1 MSPKDAVSGAHF
13 PGKVLELTNSRVQGR
28 PLELCTSA
36 PGSVGAGAMMVPR
49 WWHDGAM
56 MVVRWLGRWWD
67 EQTVSAS
74 ETVAGGI
81 WLTLPPSCHTD
92 TRLCALWPFMPHH
105 TIPYHTI
112 PYHAIYAPCTR
123 LTAII
128 SRTHKFSPA
137 GDANPLKTNSRRTLL
152 SFYPINQ
159 RVTNVRI
166 IFSQGV
172 KVLISGLRNKRGAN
186 FII

>member
-28 PLELCTSA
+28 TLELCTSA

-49 WWHDGAM
+49 WWG
-56 MVVRWLGRWWD
+56 RWLGRWWD

-92 TRLCALWPFMPHH
+92 TRLCALWPFMPHY
-105 TIPYHTI
+105 TTPYHTI
-112 PYHAIYAPCTR
+112 PYHAPCSMRQTHRNYFSDPQILTCWRRELPQNKFTPWPSCLFTQLTR
-123 LTAII
+123 E
-128 SRTHKFSPA
+128 
-137 GDANPLKTNSRRTLL
+137 
-152 SFYPINQ
+152 
-159 RVTNVRI
+159 
-166 IFSQGV
+166 
-172 KVLISGLRNKRGAN
+172 
-186 FII
+186 